1 MQPEFTFQP
10 LLLWLLALDLFLL
23 AALVMIRP
31 GSLLRPSVF
40 FTAIMCVTVNIAAA
54 TVQKEIY
61 EPVTTLSAI
70 RLSVLLFPLCVIAWV
85 LATPHLTT
93 EASNVARRCRSVAW
107 DPIVLGRDERR
118 SIILLAALTILA
130 LAGYLLTVGLANTG
144 LWSILFDPGVS
155 AEARERSLKTIDVPL
170 IGYLYVFF
178 RTAVAP
184 ALFVLCVFSI
194 SRRRPVLATALGI
207 LALLCL
213 IGVGLEG
220 ARMPIG
226 WIILALAFAYML
238 IKGIWR
244 GALVVGLGALLVLGM
259 VFTISIA
266 RIGMINELDGRVF
279 ETYST
284 SVLDRAFVS
293 PFDTGV
299 LANRY
304 AEDVGGLGVS
314 SIRPLALAMGEEPVN
329 LPNTV
334 NRTYF
339 PHLRET
345 GMVNTSFIF
354 DLQASFGIWEGWWI
368 SLVLLGILDH
378 LLYLF
383 RGGRGLLL
391 VAFFAA
397 LMTSMIS
404 LVNSA
409 FTTVLLSGGI
419 MWIPLLFLACRLRPL
434 DLEDSS
440 GLQVEG

>member
-1 MQPEFTFQP
+1 
-10 LLLWLLALDLFLL
+10 
-23 AALVMIRP
+23 
-31 GSLLRPSVF
+31 
-40 FTAIMCVTVNIAAA
+40 
-54 TVQKEIY
+54 
-61 EPVTTLSAI
+61 
-70 RLSVLLFPLCVIAWV
+70 
-85 LATPHLTT
+85 
-93 EASNVARRCRSVAW
+93 
-107 DPIVLGRDERR
+107 
-118 SIILLAALTILA
+118 
-130 LAGYLLTVGLANTG
+130 
-144 LWSILFDPGVS
+144 
-155 AEARERSLKTIDVPL
+155 
-170 IGYLYVFF
+170 
-178 RTAVAP
+178 
-184 ALFVLCVFSI
+184 
-194 SRRRPVLATALGI
+194 
-207 LALLCL
+207 
-213 IGVGLEG
+213 
-220 ARMPIG
+220 
-226 WIILALAFAYML
+226 
-238 IKGIWR
+238 
-244 GALVVGLGALLVLGM
+244 M

-279 ETYST
+279 ETYSA

-434 DLEDSS
+434 DLEDKLGPPGG
-440 GLQVEG
+440 GLNMAGRGIMDLVEYGTGTSRYGARAGWSENGWFYPVDLEFTLRQAGRYYEPRDAAGLPMRNYGDAGARYSPSRVNAWALAHWNRLQNGVAESRPAFLQAADWLRASTNGRFDLRVRLGTKQGAMDLLPGPG